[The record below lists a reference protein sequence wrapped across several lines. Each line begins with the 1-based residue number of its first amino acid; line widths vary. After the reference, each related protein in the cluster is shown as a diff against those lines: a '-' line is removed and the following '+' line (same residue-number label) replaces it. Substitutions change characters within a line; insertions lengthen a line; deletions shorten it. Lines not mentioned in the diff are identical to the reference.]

1 MGEMTVPRHRL
12 ILACLLI
19 MIGCLAGAPAARAQ
33 ELGNWMIPEVGNLKY
48 NLSYDFAY
56 SPDRSVEG
64 QETDMGYASHTGRFL
79 APLWQN
85 PRDELALHGRAS
97 YMSVDTAA
105 ILPTSGR
112 EFPGD
117 LWDLRLG
124 ATYRHKMD
132 RGWVWGG
139 ELTVGSPS
147 DKPFNKMDDTSI
159 SATATLLTP
168 WGQNKAHRWL
178 FLLNYSNTRDFL
190 ANVPIP
196 GAAYAYMPDKNLSIL
211 LGLPLA
217 SIRYKPAPKW
227 TLSGLYIYPRTI
239 ISSAAYRPLK
249 WVEGSVGFDWTYQRW
264 FLSDRSDDKDRLF
277 FYQKEAKA
285 GVKFFLPQGLVLN
298 LTGSYAFDR
307 LWFQGDDW
315 DDRDQD
321 RVNLENGY
329 IFRAMVNWRF

>member
-1 MGEMTVPRHRL
+1 MFKSRVIPTLVVALVCCLGWAGPSQAIDLGGWMVP
-12 ILACLLI
+12 
-19 MIGCLAGAPAARAQ
+19 Q
-33 ELGNWMIPEVGNLKY
+33 VGQLKY
-48 NLSYDFAY
+48 NLSYDFSY
-56 SPDRSVEG
+56 SPDRQVEG
-64 QETDMGYASHTGRFL
+64 QDTDIGYTSQTGRFL

-85 PRDELALHGRAS
+85 SRDELALHGQAS
-97 YMSVDTAA
+97 YMSIDSSA
-105 ILPTSGR
+105 ILPGSGR
-112 EFPGD
+112 AFPED
-117 LWDLRLG
+117 LYDLRLG

-132 RGWVWGG
+132 RGWVFGS

-147 DKPFNKMDDTSI
+147 DKPFNKLDDTSI

-168 WGQNKAHRWL
+168 MGQSKQHRWL
-178 FLLNYSNTRDFL
+178 FLVNYSNTRDFL
-190 ANVPIP
+190 ANIPIP
-196 GAAYAYMPDKNLSIL
+196 GVAYAYMPDKNLSLL

-239 ISSAAYRPLK
+239 ISSVAYRPVK

-264 FLSDRSDDKDRLF
+264 FLSDRTDDKDRLF

-285 GVKFFLPQGLVLN
+285 GLKFFLPKGLMLKV
-298 LTGSYAFDR
+298 TGSYAFDR

-321 RVNLENGY
+321 RVDLENGY
-329 IFRAMVNWRF
+329 IFSAMLNWRF

>member
-1 MGEMTVPRHRL
+1 MREHRL
-12 ILACLLI
+12 IRTCLIALI
-19 MIGCLAGAPAARAQ
+19 CCLAWAGAARAQ
-33 ELGNWMIPEVGNLKY
+33 VLDAWMIPEVGKLKFNL
-48 NLSYDFAY
+48 NYDVTY
-56 SPDRSVEG
+56 SPDRQVEG
-64 QETDMGYASHTGRFL
+64 QEVDMGYTRHSGRFL
-79 APLWQN
+79 APLWQTS
-85 PRDELALHGRAS
+85 RHELALHGRAA
-97 YMSVDTAA
+97 YMSVDTSA

-132 RGWVWGG
+132 RGWVFGG
-139 ELTVGSPS
+139 EFTVGSPS
-147 DKPFNKMDDTSI
+147 DKPFNKFDDTSV

-168 WGQNKAHRWL
+168 QGKNHRWL

-190 ANVPIP
+190 AGIPIP
-196 GAAYAYMPDKNLSIL
+196 GVAYAYTPGPHLNIL
-211 LGLPLA
+211 LGLPVA

-239 ISSAAYRPLK
+239 ITRFAYRP
-249 WVEGSVGFDWTYQRW
+249 WHWGEGFVGFDWTYQRW
-264 FLSDRSDDKDRLF
+264 FLSDRTDDKDRLF
-277 FYQKEAKA
+277 FYQKEAKV
-285 GVKFFLPQGLVLN
+285 GLKFFLPQGLTMN

-321 RVNLENGY
+321 RINLENGY
-329 IFRAMVNWRF
+329 ILSATLNWRF